1 MHALLIGLTL
11 LVLEGRRRRLWRG
24 LLCLTSAIAPFF
36 AWTVVFAYPGLYLVV
51 GLAEWRARRLTHLV
65 ALAVGCVST
74 LAVLVGIFLA
84 RLASK
89 KPATEYWGRKYDVFY
104 VGDDPLGAVGWFLR
118 KTAEMASFPARL
130 QMPWASWLEWCVFVV
145 GIALVVIGVGS
156 IVRERRHQL
165 AALLLG
171 PWAVMVVFNVVGAW
185 PYGLF
190 RTNTFMLLYM
200 LLLLAIGLDAVVAAV
215 AARTRLRPVA
225 IVLASVLTVLTLP
238 FEARALA
245 HKGPGTLTSESSVRA
260 ALERIYEVEEGRPF
274 TIPVDDERLFER
286 IVAADAARKAQHD
299 VVTRDELDDDAGVS
313 RPLLVLDGH
322 ACTSMRYYRD
332 LDDETRAV
340 FEDWLPGHFVTMCT
354 TYKKSAWLEA
364 LRSLRGRD
372 FWLVAGK
379 TGWAKATREALA
391 QLCDIDVDVT
401 FPPST
406 HLLRCRHRSDL
417 EPIGSAGD
425 AADDADDDDND

>member
-1 MHALLIGLTL
+1 VARP
-11 LVLEGRRRRLWRG
+11 VVRG
-24 LLCLTSAIAPFF
+24 LGHRPALCLDG
-36 AWTVVFAYPGLYLVV
+36 GLCLPRPLPRR
-51 GLAEWRARRLTHLV
+51 GLAEWRARRFHHLA
-65 ALAVGCVST
+65 ALAVGCLAT

-104 VGDDPLGAVGWFLR
+104 VGDDPLGAVGWFLQ

-145 GIALVVIGVGS
+145 GIALVAVGVAS
-156 IVRERRHQL
+156 IVRERRWHL
-165 AALLLG
+165 AALLLA
-171 PWAVMVVFNVVGAW
+171 PWGVMVVFNVVGAW

-200 LLLLAIGLDAVVAAV
+200 LLLLAVGLDAVVTFV
-215 AARTRLRPVA
+215 AARARLRPVA
-225 IVLASVLTVLTLP
+225 LVLGGVLAVLTLP

-274 TIPVDDERLFER
+274 TVPVDDERLFER
-286 IVAADAARKAQHD
+286 IVAADAARKAQSD
-299 VVTRDELDDDAGVS
+299 VVTRDELDDDAGLAQ
-313 RPLLVLDGH
+313 PLLVLDGH
-322 ACTSMRYYRD
+322 ACTSARYYRD
-332 LDDETRAV
+332 FDDETRGV

-354 TYKKSAWLEA
+354 SYKKSAWLEA

-372 FWLVAGK
+372 FWLIAGK
-379 TGWAKATREALA
+379 TGWAKATRETLA
-391 QLCDIDVDVT
+391 PLCDLDVDVT
-401 FPPST
+401 IPPST
-406 HLLRCRHRSDL
+406 HLLHCRHRSDL
-417 EPIGSAGD
+417 EPIGGTGD
-425 AADDADDDDND
+425 APDDADDDDDDD